1 MFAIIKKGCTPDG
14 LVDYCNN
21 EIEKDA
27 RLIDSKDVFTTNN
40 KAMAASFALQA
51 KSNTKVKS
59 FIGHIALAFSPEDK
73 ARMNDDFILKVTHD
87 YMQRMGIV
95 DTQYAIYRHYDHDHD
110 HVHIIYNRVNN
121 QGERLTHDQSVPIS
135 IAVTQV
141 LTREYGLTFGKDKE
155 KVNRDRLKGIDKIKY
170 RFHDD
175 IKPILREATSWS
187 QFKNMLE
194 EKGYRF
200 IFHHEDDEEEKRI
213 IGISFDDGKYSFR
226 GGRLDRSLTYF
237 SIDRQLNIN
246 AAKAEAQQRE
256 QEQSWSHSHITDST
270 SSSGTEPGTT
280 DVEQTQDAAVVQS
293 QGNMSA
299 SDNGMLSAIEDVAE
313 GASSA
318 ASTVAEVIVGAV
330 DIATTIQP
338 SVGGGGGSSRLNDDD
353 DDEKKKRK
361 GGGYHR

>member
-27 RLIDSKDVFTTNN
+27 KLIDSKDVITTNN
-40 KAMAASFALQA
+40 RAMAASFALQA

-73 ARMNDDFILKVTHD
+73 ARMSDDFILKVTHD

-121 QGERLTHDQSVPIS
+121 LGERLTHDQSVPIS

-187 QFKNMLE
+187 QFKTKLE
-194 EKGYRF
+194 EKGYKF
-200 IFHHEDDEEEKRI
+200 IFHHEDDDEEKRI
-213 IGISFDDGKYSFR
+213 MGISFDDGKYSFR
-226 GGRLDRSLTYF
+226 GGKLDKSLTYF

-246 AAKAEAQQRE
+246 AAKVESQQRE
-256 QEQSWSHSHITDST
+256 QEQTKSQSHIIDGT
-270 SSSGTEPGTT
+270 SSSDGAPGTT
-280 DVEQTQDAAVVQS
+280 DVEQTVDAAVVQS
-293 QGNMSA
+293 QMDMSA
-299 SDNGMLSAIEDVAE
+299 SDSDMLSAIDDVAD
-313 GASSA
+313 GASSV

-330 DIATTIQP
+330 DVATTIQP
-338 SVGGGGGSSRLNDDD
+338 SVGGGGGSSSKLDDDD
-353 DDEKKKRK
+353 DDEKKKRR
-361 GGGYHR
+361 GGFHR